1 MSLSSETVNDRRG
14 HASVPVAARASAVLA
29 AVLLALGLAAC
40 QVSPSTS
47 ATYQPITAGPVTP
60 APSLAP
66 TLAPTEVPPT
76 VTPTVAAT
84 PVPSSVA
91 GSPGCTAA
99 DLKASHGITDGAA
112 GSLFTEVLLVSNSTC
127 SIDAFPALGLRDS
140 TGTAIL
146 GGASGGPGRIELTP
160 GVPYTSN
167 VRVSNWCADEPS
179 FPLELE
185 LIVGSEEVAVTG
197 GSFPEDGVPP
207 CNGEGGPILEG
218 TEWVPG
224 PVIL

>member
-1 MSLSSETVNDRRG
+1 MPLSSEAVNDRRG
-14 HASVPVAARASAVLA
+14 HASVPVAARASALLA
-29 AVLLALGLAAC
+29 AGVLALGLAAC
-40 QVSPSTS
+40 QTTPSTS
-47 ATYQPITAGPVTP
+47 ATYQPITAAPVTP
-60 APSLAP
+60 APSPTSAPSVAPATVAP
-66 TLAPTEVPPT
+66 TT
-76 VTPTVAAT
+76 AAT
-84 PVPSSVA
+84 PAPTSVA
-91 GSPGCTAA
+91 GAPACTAA

-112 GSLFTEVLLVSNSTC
+112 GSLFTEVLLVSNAAC

-167 VRVSNWCADEPS
+167 VRVSNWCAEEPS

-218 TEWVPG
+218 SEWVAG